1 MKSKCAAVLVAM
13 MVCAIAFG
21 FARKQHARTT
31 TVDTPPLTQEIP
43 PLPAGVTEL
52 KFSEFFVSPIGD
64 RGLTFTDKLRS
75 LDGRRVRILGYMAR
89 QEQPMAGT
97 LLLASVPVQL
107 NEEHYGLADDL
118 PAATLHVS
126 MPSHRDQVVR
136 HTPGLM
142 LLTGTLSIGNREEAD
157 GRISAVRLALEVP
170 PVSQRS
176 GQLARSGK

>member
-1 MKSKCAAVLVAM
+1 MVAM

-21 FARKQHARTT
+21 LNRMQHARATT
-31 TVDTPPLTQEIP
+31 ADSPPLLEEIP

-89 QEQPMAGT
+89 QEQPMAGM

-107 NEEHYGLADDL
+107 NEKHYGLADDL
-118 PAATLHVS
+118 PPATLYVS
-126 MPSHRDQVVR
+126 VPSHRDQVVR

-157 GRISAVRLALEVP
+157 GRISAVRLKLETP
-170 PVSQRS
+170 PSAQRS
-176 GQLARSGK
+176 EQLARRTK